1 MQNLFVGENEEFEI
15 FFSVATNAKN
25 SDIFCDIEEKS
36 LIESLK
42 EYKKN
47 IEEYTIGNYSVI
59 FKRPSFG
66 DLKDIYIEI
75 KDPDNEIETK
85 YNKIAKLIKTWNL
98 RGVENEEIKEGDV
111 RKLHPLIAS
120 CIDIQLNIELG
131 NLI

>member
-15 FFSVATNAKN
+15 LFSVATNKDG
-25 SDIFCDIEEKS
+25 DIFCDIEEKS

-47 IEEYTIGNYSVI
+47 VDEYTIGNYKTV
-59 FKRPSFG
+59 FKKPSFG

-75 KDPDNEIETK
+75 KDPDNEVETK

-98 RGVENEEIKEGDV
+98 RGVENEEIKEEDV

>member
-15 FFSVATNAKN
+15 LFSVATNKEG
-25 SDIFCDIEEKS
+25 DIFCDIEEKS

-47 IEEYTIGNYSVI
+47 VEEYTIGNYKTV
-59 FKRPSFG
+59 FKKPSFG

-98 RGVENEEIKEGDV
+98 RGVENEEPDENDV

>member
-1 MQNLFVGENEEFEI
+1 MQNLFVNENEEFEI
-15 FFSVATNAKN
+15 LFSVATNKDG
-25 SDIFCDIEEKS
+25 DIFCDIEEKS

-47 IEEYTIGNYSVI
+47 LEEYTIGNYKTV
-59 FKRPSFG
+59 FKKPSFG
-66 DLKDIYIEI
+66 DIKNIYIEI
-75 KDPDNEIETK
+75 KDPDNEVETK

-98 RGVENEEIKEGDV
+98 RGVENEEPKNEDI

-131 NLI
+131 GLI

>member
-1 MQNLFVGENEEFEI
+1 MQNLFIGENEEFEI
-15 FFSVATNAKN
+15 LFSVATNKEG
-25 SDIFCDIEEKS
+25 DIFCDIEEKS

-47 IEEYTIGNYSVI
+47 IDDYTIGNYKI
-59 FKRPSFG
+59 TFKKPSFG
-66 DLKDIYIEI
+66 DIKNIYIEI
-75 KDPDNEIETK
+75 KDPDNEVETK

-98 RGVENEEIKEGDV
+98 RGVENEEPEAEDI